1 MDKLKLKM
9 SKAAFGALKG
19 VSAAD
24 DRKALLTLSL
34 ELPLLLRRHGLLAT
48 LACWINQTGEDPAE
62 ARLAS
67 SLLGALREVA
77 PPLGDG
83 SVEQALQRLR
93 TEPLHDYLLH
103 SRLAL
108 RLADAWVELAEP
120 MLKEGDAAPA
130 EGKKAEVAHAE
141 P

>member
-9 SKAAFGALKG
+9 SKAAYRALKVLSTTG
-19 VSAAD
+19 A
-24 DRKALLTLSL
+24 RKELLTLSL
-34 ELPLLLRRHGLLAT
+34 ELPLLLRRHGLVAT
-48 LACWINQTGEDPAE
+48 LACWINQSSDDPAE

-67 SLLGALREVA
+67 SFLGALREVA

-120 MLKEGDAAPA
+120 MLKEDGEPA